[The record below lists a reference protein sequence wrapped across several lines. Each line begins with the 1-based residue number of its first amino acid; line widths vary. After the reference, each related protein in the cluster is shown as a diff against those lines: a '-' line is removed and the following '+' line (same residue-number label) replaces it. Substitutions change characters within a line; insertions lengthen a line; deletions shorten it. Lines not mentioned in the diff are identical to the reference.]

1 VTAGWWQNP
10 RNVLPVAVVASAAV
24 AAISWAAEK
33 ADPAVSLSL
42 VYGLSLGVFTASLT
56 GAILLWVTEYLQKE
70 AQRRAWRHENEARHF
85 EQIYGPLYADT
96 KQVVDALMEYGE
108 PRLQRWGEIHESSFG
123 PYVEETIARSLL
135 ELESA
140 LDRFQE
146 VVKRSGTAAESRMRG
161 FLDRHPYT
169 AALDPGN
176 RNAILSFVRDDPRFL
191 FNPRKTLPV
200 PHLVV
205 ETSTL
210 LQRPNGRELSPRDA
224 ERFYLEMKA
233 ELMRD
238 PVIQKRVAECEQILP
253 VAVNVHRLIAH
264 RMQAPYG

>member
-1 VTAGWWQNP
+1 MTAGWWQSP
-10 RNVLPVAVVASAAV
+10 RNVLPVSVVASGAV
-24 AAISWAAEK
+24 AVISWAAQRTD
-33 ADPAVSLSL
+33 ATVALSL
-42 VYGLSLGVFTASLT
+42 VYGLSLGVFTASLA
-56 GAILLWVTEYLQKE
+56 GGIFLWVGAYLKTE
-70 AQRRAWRHENEARHF
+70 AQRRTWQHEQETRYF
-85 EQIYGPLYADT
+85 EQIYGPLYSDT

-108 PRLQRWGEIHESSFG
+108 PRLQRWREIHEGSFG

-135 ELESA
+135 ELESN

-146 VVKRSGTAAESRMRG
+146 VVKRSGIAADSRIRE

-169 AALDPGN
+169 ATLDPGN
-176 RNAILSFVRDDPRFL
+176 RNAILGFVRDDPRFL
-191 FNPRKTLPV
+191 FNPRRTLPV

-210 LQRPNGRELSPRDA
+210 LQRPNGRDLSTRDA

-233 ELMRD
+233 DLMRD
-238 PVIQKRVAECEQILP
+238 PAIQKRVAECERILP
-253 VAVNVHRLIAH
+253 DVVAVHRLIAR